1 MSLLTELL
9 INATT
14 GLLWGSVLGA
24 ASVGLTLIWGV
35 MKVVNIAHGESIL
48 LGSYI
53 VSVLL
58 LFMGIDPLVGLG
70 VAVAS
75 GLLLG
80 FAIYWMNL
88 HKIIG
93 HVDVINLRIEMST
106 LLEMFAVSIIL
117 YNLYSFFTRSEPFG
131 IGIWHL
137 GPSSYI
143 HIGYMSVQVNHLTAA
158 FFSLVA
164 TLILYQFISR
174 TSTGKAIR
182 AVMQDSQAAALVG
195 IDPVRIK
202 MLTTVISIGFTA
214 YSGFL
219 VILYES
225 AVVPSIAYKYAPLA
239 FTIVVLGGLG
249 SIIGTYIAGII
260 IGLSYGISKVVF
272 GILVSKNASDPLAL
286 STAFVILVLT
296 LLLKPEGLFARKR

>member
-1 MSLLTELL
+1 MTELL
-9 INATT
+9 INMTN
-14 GLLWGSVLGA
+14 GLLWGMVLGA
-24 ASVGLTLIWGV
+24 VSVGLTLIWGV
-35 MKVVNIAHGESIL
+35 MKVVNLAHGESIL

-53 VSVLL
+53 ISVLL
-58 LFMGIDPLVGLG
+58 LFMGIDPIIGMFIALG
-70 VAVAS
+70 S

-80 FAIYWMNL
+80 FAIYWLNL

-137 GPSSYI
+137 GPTSYVY
-143 HIGYMSVQVNHLTAA
+143 IGYMSVQVNHLTAA
-158 FFSLVA
+158 FLSFIA
-164 TLILYQFISR
+164 IYIIYQFISK

-182 AVMQDSQAAALVG
+182 AVMQDSQAASLVG
-195 IDPVRIK
+195 IDPVKIK

-214 YSGFL
+214 FSGFL

-249 SIIGTYIAGII
+249 SIIGTFIAGII
-260 IGLSYGISKVVF
+260 IGFVYGISKVIFSV
-272 GILVSKNASDPLAL
+272 LVGKNASDPLAL
-286 STAFVILVLT
+286 TTAFIILVLT
-296 LLLKPEGLFARKR
+296 LLLKPEGLFGRRG